1 MVADA
6 DRQCCGVGHHFV
18 HPLHDVG
25 GLAMSEPSITL
36 SELEA
41 LPKGTRLETIKTLLR
56 IKQNNERLEKEIAL
70 KLEFSK

>member
-1 MVADA
+1 
-6 DRQCCGVGHHFV
+6 
-18 HPLHDVG
+18 
-25 GLAMSEPSITL
+25 MSEPSITL